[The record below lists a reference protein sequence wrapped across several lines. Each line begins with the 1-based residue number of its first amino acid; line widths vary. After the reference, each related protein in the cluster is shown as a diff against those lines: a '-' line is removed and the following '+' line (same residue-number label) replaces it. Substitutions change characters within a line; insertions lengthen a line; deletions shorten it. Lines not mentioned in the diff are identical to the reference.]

1 MVNKKLL
8 QPTILSETLK
18 RLDTTQSN
26 ADDQIYDEVN
36 KESFS
41 LDVSAG
47 PNSKKRPR
55 TPTRR
60 SQSADPPKR
69 KRKSPRSR
77 TPRPRAH
84 REKEYYVNDYNKPLP
99 NTPRTPRTYENV
111 NKVYSNLSLKSKTK
125 REAKKHA
132 EDFKLQLCKPL
143 PIAIIIILFI
153 IIIAISS
160 GKDKV
165 SQASPINDSEGSSSF
180 FPKPSLIIQTQRC
193 PGKSEI

>member
-18 RLDTTQSN
+18 HLDSTEFNTN
-26 ADDQIYDEVN
+26 DDHIYDEVN

-47 PNSKKRPR
+47 PNAKKRPR
-55 TPTRR
+55 TPRR
-60 SQSADPPKR
+60 SHSADPPKG

-84 REKEYYVNDYNKPLP
+84 REKEYYVTDYNKPLP

-111 NKVYSNLSLKSKTK
+111 NKVYSNLSLKSKAK
-125 REAKKHA
+125 REANKHA

-153 IIIAISS
+153 IIVAISS

-165 SQASPINDSEGSSSF
+165 SSASSISDSQGSSPF

-193 PGKSEI
+193 PGK